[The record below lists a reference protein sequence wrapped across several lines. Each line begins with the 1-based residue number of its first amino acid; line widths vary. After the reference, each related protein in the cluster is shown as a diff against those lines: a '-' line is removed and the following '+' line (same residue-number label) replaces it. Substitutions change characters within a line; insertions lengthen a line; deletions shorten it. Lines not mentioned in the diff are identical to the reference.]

1 MRLSTARFFSWRVAC
16 FQLERTPN
24 NQFVPAHSSLT
35 ESDLYELE
43 QFVVSSER
51 LFVITGA
58 GVSTESGIKDY
69 RSKDVGLYATTSH
82 RPTTYTD
89 FLKSSQIRQR
99 YWARNFTAWPY
110 FSNFEP
116 NTAHKFLASLEHRGK
131 VNWLVT
137 QNVDNLH
144 HKAGS
149 RRLTE
154 LHGSVFSV
162 VCLDCKSMYP
172 RPEIQEQVHEENPQW
187 SARPE
192 GFAPDA
198 DVFVAEELIKTF
210 KTPLCKRCGG
220 ILKPDVVFFGDN
232 VPKSRVA
239 EINERLEQCDAC
251 MVAGS
256 SVETY
261 SSIRH
266 VRRCK
271 ELGLP
276 LLLLNIG
283 PTRADSLADVKI
295 VGRCGEAFQWLQ
307 DKL

>member
-1 MRLSTARFFSWRVAC
+1 MASL
-16 FQLERTPN
+16 QLEHIPS
-24 NQFVPAHSSLT
+24 NQFVPAHSSLSD
-35 ESDLYELE
+35 SDLYKFE
-43 QFVVSSER
+43 QFIVSSDR
-51 LFVITGA
+51 LFVMTGA

-69 RSKDVGLYATTSH
+69 RSEGVGLYATTSH
-82 RPTTYTD
+82 RPTSYVD
-89 FLKSSQIRQR
+89 FLKSSRVRQR
-99 YWARNFTAWPY
+99 YWARNFTAWSY

-116 NTAHKFLASLEHRGK
+116 NTTHKFLATLEHRGK

-154 LHGSVFSV
+154 LHGTVFSV
-162 VCLDCKSMYP
+162 VCLGCKSMYP
-172 RPEIQEQVHEENPQW
+172 RTEIQEQIVEDNPQW

-198 DVFVAEELIKTF
+198 DVFVAEQLVQTF
-210 KTPLCKRCGG
+210 KTPLCKHCGG
-220 ILKPDVVFFGDN
+220 VLKPDVVFFGDS
-232 VPKSRVA
+232 VPKSRVD
-239 EINERLEQCDAC
+239 EINERLELSDSCL
-251 MVAGS
+251 VAGS

-261 SSIRH
+261 SSFRH